1 MLALGQ
7 RLTLDFQMVTAA
19 LEELEPL
26 EMTALAIL
34 IFSYFTDEELTNL
47 VANTI
52 QRRALGESATLH

>member
-1 MLALGQ
+1 
-7 RLTLDFQMVTAA
+7 MVTAA

-34 IFSYFTDEELTNL
+34 IFAYFTDEELTNL